1 MNIKKSICCC
11 VECGSKLK
19 RKKIEGKKRYYCPTC
34 GWIMYKNPIPSVAA
48 VVRNENKVLLIKRG
62 VEPGK
67 GQWALPSGFLE
78 EDETPEEGCIR
89 ELFEET
95 GLKGEITRLIDVGN
109 EKSSL
114 YGNVLVIGYEIKMTG
129 GELKSGSDTI
139 DVEFFPDNKLP
150 DINFQSHTRILK
162 KVLKTFNS

>member
-19 RKKIEGKKRYYCPTC
+19 MKKIDGKKRYYCPIC

-48 VVRNENKVLLIKRG
+48 LVIKDNKVLLIKRG

-95 GLKGEITRLIDVGN
+95 GLKGEIIRLVDVGN
-109 EKSSL
+109 EKSSI
-114 YGNVLVIGYEIKMTG
+114 YGNVLVIGYEIKISG

-139 DVEFFPDNKLP
+139 DVEFFSYNKLP
-150 DINFQSHTRILK
+150 NITFKSHERILK
-162 KVLKTFNS
+162 KALKTFNS

>member
-11 VECGSKLK
+11 IECGSKLK
-19 RKKIEGKKRYYCPTC
+19 IKKIEGKKRYYCPVC

-48 VVRNENKVLLIKRG
+48 VLRWDNKVLLIKRG
-62 VEPGK
+62 VEPGI

-95 GLKGEITRLIDVGN
+95 GLNGEIMRLIDVDN
-109 EKSSL
+109 EKSSI
-114 YGNVLVIGYEIKMTG
+114 YGNVLVIGYEVRMTG

-139 DVEFFPDNKLP
+139 DAEFFPYKELP
-150 DINFQSHTRILK
+150 DINFKSHESILK
-162 KVLKTFNS
+162 KALKMFNS